1 MAEQNLNRGIEL
13 HSKALALSV
22 ALPLGCRGAATAFPS
37 SLSLSLRIIRVHQL
51 AMPSYGP
58 VWPSSQ
64 GWVRKQ
70 QNYSRALWHH
80 RVHFIFPFLRSRSR
94 SLFLLLYLF
103 LSCISLF
110 LFLFVVEAAAFQIVS
125 ASRET
130 KGKGWRCKM
139 SPLYRHERAY
149 MSMIFELRYEPS
161 VSWHAR

>member
-80 RVHFIFPFLRSRSR
+80 RVA
-94 SLFLLLYLF
+94 
-103 LSCISLF
+103 CISSF
-110 LFLFVVEAAAFQIVS
+110 LFFARARALSFSYSIFFFP
-125 ASRET
+125 ASPFSSSCSR
-130 KGKGWRCKM
+130 
-139 SPLYRHERAY
+139 
-149 MSMIFELRYEPS
+149 
-161 VSWHAR
+161 